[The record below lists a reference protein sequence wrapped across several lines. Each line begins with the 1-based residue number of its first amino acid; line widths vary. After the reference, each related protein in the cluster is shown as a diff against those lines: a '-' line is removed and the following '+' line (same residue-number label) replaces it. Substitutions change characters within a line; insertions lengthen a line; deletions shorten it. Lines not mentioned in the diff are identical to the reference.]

1 MTMPSGAPVAS
12 WSVTGQME
20 TTQLDSTGQAT
31 AGVRVFFRT
40 GLGNTG
46 SVFVPRSSYSP
57 DNVRGMIADA
67 AAAADAIGQLS
78 SEG

>member
-1 MTMPSGAPVAS
+1 MTSPSGAPVAS

-46 SVFVPRSSYSP
+46 SVFVPRASYAP
-57 DNVRGMIADA
+57 DNVRGLVAAA
-67 AAAADAIGQLS
+67 AAAADAIGALTS
-78 SEG
+78 DS